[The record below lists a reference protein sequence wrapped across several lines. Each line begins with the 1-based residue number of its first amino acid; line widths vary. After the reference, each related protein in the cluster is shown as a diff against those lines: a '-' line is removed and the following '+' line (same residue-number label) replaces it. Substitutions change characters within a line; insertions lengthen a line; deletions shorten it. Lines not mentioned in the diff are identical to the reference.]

1 MQIAMRRRSPV
12 QGQLFSFL
20 LLTLLAARPAAANI
34 SDVALSTELGAGL
47 STLTQNVD
55 PSLSLAAGLVTDW
68 GLAQELE
75 LGIRRYDTN
84 YFADKVPFKVY
95 GRRLAVPIRLGVR
108 YIGRL
113 GRVEPIFTLRLGG
126 AVTQTTATKL
136 ITVATSLTG
145 KGLTGSTYDFNLA
158 YHVGLGLNFPA
169 TRHVSLGFNV
179 AYDGIDSGGGGS
191 LISDAQIL
199 FNFNLRIMLGL
210 SS

>member
-1 MQIAMRRRSPV
+1 MQIAMRRRSPA
-12 QGQLFSFL
+12 QRQLFFFL
-20 LLTLLAARPAAANI
+20 FLTLLVARPAAASI

-47 STLTQNVD
+47 STLIQNVS
-55 PSLSLAAGLVTDW
+55 PSLGLAVGLVTDW

-75 LGIRRYDTN
+75 LGLRTYDTA
-84 YFADKVPFKVY
+84 YFVDKVSGKAY

-113 GRVEPIFTLRLGG
+113 GRVEPIATLRLGG
-126 AVTQTTATKL
+126 AVTHTTQP
-136 ITVATSLTG
+136 
-145 KGLTGSTYDFNLA
+145 GLSGSINDFNLA

-169 TRHVSLGFNV
+169 GRHVSLGFNV
-179 AYDGIDSGGGGS
+179 AYDGIDSGGAGT
-191 LISDAQIL
+191 LISDALIL